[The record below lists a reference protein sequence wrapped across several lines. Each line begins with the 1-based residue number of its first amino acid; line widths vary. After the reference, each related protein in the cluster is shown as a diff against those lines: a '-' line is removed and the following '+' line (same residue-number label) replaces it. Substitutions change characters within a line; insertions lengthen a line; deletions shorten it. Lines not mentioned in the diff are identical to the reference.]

1 MYIYI
6 KANFPSKFPLLQV
19 GQRLSAHTLD
29 LPQLAESAVCPEGC
43 MADAKDPWDNAG
55 MPGEILGER
64 TIYHEYTRNFRI
76 YIIIIIII
84 YIYEKFYGF
93 SKKNPK
99 WYPYGIPIHEK
110 F

>member
-1 MYIYI
+1 
-6 KANFPSKFPLLQV
+6 
-19 GQRLSAHTLD
+19 LD

-55 MPGEILGER
+55 ILPGKSWENEPFTMNTREILG
-64 TIYHEYTRNFRI
+64 Y
-76 YIIIIIII
+76 I

>member
-1 MYIYI
+1 
-6 KANFPSKFPLLQV
+6 
-19 GQRLSAHTLD
+19 LD